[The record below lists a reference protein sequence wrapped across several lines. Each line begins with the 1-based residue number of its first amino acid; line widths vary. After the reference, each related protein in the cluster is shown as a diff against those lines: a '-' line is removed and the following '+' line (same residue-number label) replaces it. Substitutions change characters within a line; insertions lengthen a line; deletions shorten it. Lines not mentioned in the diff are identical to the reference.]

1 MIRKS
6 VAVLMSLLLLFCT
19 SSIAYA
25 SNSIEIENSHDTNIS
40 LLALSRKSKSS
51 TKNFSCV
58 FTVATDIGVVPS
70 ALNMTSNMFY
80 DYDENSDGRDYT
92 RKITLFV
99 KVEPYTSLYSVNY
112 CHVVDI
118 NVNGYSLS
126 MTRDTNVMVSPGWVW
141 DNRYADDQ
149 RVFAASTSYSVN
161 GRGTLSLSGD
171 CIPSTHTKTNTINMH

>member
-6 VAVLMSLLLLFCT
+6 IAVFMSLLLLFCT

-25 SNSIEIENSHDTNIS
+25 SNNIAFSPNTDIS
-40 LLALSRKSKSS
+40 LLALSGKSKSS
-51 TKNFSCV
+51 MKNFSCV
-58 FTVATDIGVVPS
+58 FSVATDIGVVPS

-80 DYDENSDGRDYT
+80 DYDESNDGRDYT

-99 KVEPYTSLYSVNY
+99 KVEPYTPLYSVNY
-112 CHVVDI
+112 CRLVDI

-126 MTRDTNVMVSPGWVW
+126 MTRDTNVMVSPGWIW
-141 DNRYADDQ
+141 DNRYANDQ
-149 RVFAASTSYSVN
+149 RIFAASTSYSVN